1 MWVSPSFYT
10 SKLKTSH
17 WSQKALGKVWNH
29 HDPSCQFWLNLD
41 LQLTEM
47 PVLLVDLFYLMLK
60 LSQSNSKGN
69 QFAHF
74 FVLLLSLFFFFG
86 AKVDSFI
93 YKLQGFSKP
102 ESAELACLK
111 VHLATQNLDHTLGK
125 ASTAKG
131 AEFPNPRTVSGVSF
145 IIYLIISGCKNTL
158 GS

>member
-1 MWVSPSFYT
+1 M
-10 SKLKTSH
+10 
-17 WSQKALGKVWNH
+17 
-29 HDPSCQFWLNLD
+29 
-41 LQLTEM
+41 
-47 PVLLVDLFYLMLK
+47 LLIDLFYLMLK
-60 LSQSNSKGN
+60 LSQSNSKGK

-74 FVLLLSLFFFFG
+74 FILFVSLFFFG

-131 AEFPNPRTVSGVSF
+131 AESPNPRTVSGVSF